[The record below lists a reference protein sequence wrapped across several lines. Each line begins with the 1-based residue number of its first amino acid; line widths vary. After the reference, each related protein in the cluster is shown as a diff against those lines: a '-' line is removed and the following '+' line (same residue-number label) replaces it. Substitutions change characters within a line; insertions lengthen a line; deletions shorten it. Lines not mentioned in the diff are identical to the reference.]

1 MAKLV
6 ICKGRRAVGRGQ
18 VPPTSFHPL
27 ISSWRL
33 PGAGCNPRQGTR
45 ESRAIAFG
53 SAAEGEEAR
62 QMDLGGKGE
71 CSAQCVEGAGLG
83 EMSLNSPM
91 SPFWKVIF

>member
-6 ICKGRRAVGRGQ
+6 ICKGWRTVGRGQ
-18 VPPTSFHPL
+18 VPPTSFHLL

-62 QMDLGGKGE
+62 QMDLGEKG
-71 CSAQCVEGAGLG
+71 EGAGLG
-83 EMSLNSPM
+83 EMSLKSPM
-91 SPFWKVIF
+91 SPFWKAIF